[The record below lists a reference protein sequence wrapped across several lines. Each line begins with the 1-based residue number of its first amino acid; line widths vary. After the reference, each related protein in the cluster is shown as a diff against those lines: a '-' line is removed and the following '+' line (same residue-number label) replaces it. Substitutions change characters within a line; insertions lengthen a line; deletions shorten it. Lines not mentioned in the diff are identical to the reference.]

1 MYDYVA
7 VVQEHPARG
16 RVALALAGPHVLLIA
31 ELAHDLALKRLDL
44 PLAVARADDE
54 VVGDGRD
61 GAQVQQEDV
70 AGLPISR
77 NVDDALCER

>member
-1 MYDYVA
+1 MLVVA
-7 VVQEHPARG
+7 ELPDN
-16 RVALALAGPHVLLIA
+16 LAL
-31 ELAHDLALKRLDL
+31 ERFEL

-70 AGLPISR
+70 AGLPIGGD
-77 NVDDALCER
+77 VDDALRER